1 MKKFYFLGSCS
12 TCKRILGSLNLAPDF
27 ELVDIKKTPFTSKEL
42 AYLKALSGSYE
53 ALFSKRAMLYKE
65 LGLKDKKL
73 SEEHYKGYI
82 LGYYTFLKRPVLVF
96 GDQIFIGNS
105 TKITE
110 AAITALQNE
119 K

>member
-82 LGYYTFLKRPVLVF
+82 LGHYTFLKRPVLVF

>member
-1 MKKFYFLGSCS
+1 
-12 TCKRILGSLNLAPDF
+12 
-27 ELVDIKKTPFTSKEL
+27 
-42 AYLKALSGSYE
+42 
-53 ALFSKRAMLYKE
+53 MLYKE

-82 LGYYTFLKRPVLVF
+82 LGHYTFLKRPVLVF